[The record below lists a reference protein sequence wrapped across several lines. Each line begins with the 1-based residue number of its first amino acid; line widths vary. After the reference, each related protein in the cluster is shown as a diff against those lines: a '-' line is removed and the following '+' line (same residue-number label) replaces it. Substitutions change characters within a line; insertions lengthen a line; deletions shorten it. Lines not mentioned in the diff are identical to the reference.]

1 MTIFDDIEITKSY
14 IELSKVFAGDA
25 DATKAIKPIH
35 DALERVARYAHDCA
49 KKEFLDDGMEKL
61 TKIMKGDL
69 Q

>member
-1 MTIFDDIEITKSY
+1 MTIFDDINLTRSY
-14 IELSKVFAGDA
+14 IQLSKVFAGD
-25 DATKAIKPIH
+25 DASRKAQKPIH